1 MLNLVLHYKTK
12 QPKQANSGIMIAT
25 TTYSKRQVI
34 PTFIS
39 NNTKFVNPNN
49 DIDSLV
55 KLVQSKSERGFHTLY
70 NKYCGALYGIIIKL
84 VKRTD
89 VADDL
94 LQDTFVK
101 IWKHIDTFD
110 SSKGT
115 LYTWMLNIARNQA
128 VDYLRSA
135 THQKQLLQVEIDLFS
150 HCTDSIGNITSNSCA
165 IEFRDF
171 KNKALQLN
179 PKYTEVIDL
188 IYFYG
193 WTQEQTAEILKLPLG
208 TIKTRARKGL
218 SLLKILYQ
226 Q

>member
-1 MLNLVLHYKTK
+1 
-12 QPKQANSGIMIAT
+12 MIAT

-34 PTFIS
+34 PAFII
-39 NNTKFVNPNN
+39 NNTRLVDSKN
-49 DIDSLV
+49 DNALLV
-55 KLVQSKSERGFHTLY
+55 KLVQSKSERGFHILY
-70 NKYCGALYGIIIKL
+70 DKYCGALYGIILKL

-89 VADDL
+89 IADDL

-101 IWKHIDTFD
+101 IWKHIDSFD
-110 SSKGT
+110 SSRGT

-208 TIKTRARKGL
+208 TIKTRARKAL
-218 SLLKILYQ
+218 SLLKMLYQ

>member
-1 MLNLVLHYKTK
+1 
-12 QPKQANSGIMIAT
+12 MIAT

-34 PTFIS
+34 PAFII
-39 NNTKFVNPNN
+39 NNTRLVDSKN
-49 DIDSLV
+49 DNALLV
-55 KLVQSKSERGFHTLY
+55 KLVQSKSEKGFHTLY
-70 NKYCGALYGIIIKL
+70 NKYCGALYGIILKL

-101 IWKHIDTFD
+101 IWKHIDSFD
-110 SSKGT
+110 SSRGT

-135 THQKQLLQVEIDLFS
+135 THQKELLQVEIDLFS

-208 TIKTRARKGL
+208 TIKTRARKAL
-218 SLLKILYQ
+218 SLLKMLYQ

>member
-1 MLNLVLHYKTK
+1 
-12 QPKQANSGIMIAT
+12 MIAT

-34 PTFIS
+34 STFIS

-55 KLVQSKSERGFHTLY
+55 KLVQSKSERGFNTLY
-70 NKYCGALYGIIIKL
+70 NKYCGALYGVIIKL

-128 VDYLRSA
+128 VDYLRSP
-135 THQKQLLQVEIDLFS
+135 TYQKQLLQVEIDLFS

-171 KNKALQLN
+171 KNKALQLD

-208 TIKTRARKGL
+208 TIKTRARKAL
-218 SLLKILYQ
+218 SLLKMLYQ

>member
-1 MLNLVLHYKTK
+1 
-12 QPKQANSGIMIAT
+12 MIAT
-25 TTYSKRQVI
+25 TTYSKRQVF
-34 PTFIS
+34 PTFFI
-39 NNTKFVNPNN
+39 NNIKLVEPKN
-49 DIDSLV
+49 DSALLV
-55 KLVQSKSERGFHTLY
+55 KLVQSKSERGFNTLY
-70 NKYCGALYGIIIKL
+70 NKYCGALYGVIIKL

-101 IWKHIDTFD
+101 IWKYIDSFD

-128 VDYLRSA
+128 VDYLRSP
-135 THQKQLLQVEIDLFS
+135 TYRKQLLQVEIDLFS
-150 HCTDSIGNITSNSCA
+150 HCKDSLDNITSNSCA
-165 IEFRDF
+165 IEFTDL

-179 PKYTEVIDL
+179 SKYTEVIDL

-218 SLLKILYQ
+218 SLLKILYHQ
-226 Q
+226 

>member
-1 MLNLVLHYKTK
+1 
-12 QPKQANSGIMIAT
+12 MIAT

-34 PTFIS
+34 PAFII
-39 NNTKFVNPNN
+39 NNTRLVDSKN
-49 DIDSLV
+49 DNALLV
-55 KLVQSKSERGFHTLY
+55 KMVQSKSERGFYTLY
-70 NKYCGALYGIIIKL
+70 NKYCGALYCIILKL

-101 IWKHIDTFD
+101 IWKHIDSFD
-110 SSKGT
+110 SSRGT

-208 TIKTRARKGL
+208 TIKTRARKAL
-218 SLLKILYQ
+218 SLLKMLYQ

>member
-1 MLNLVLHYKTK
+1 
-12 QPKQANSGIMIAT
+12 MIAI

-34 PTFIS
+34 PEFIV
-39 NNTKFVNPNN
+39 NRTKMVEPKN
-49 DIDSLV
+49 DSALLV
-55 KLVQSKSERGFHTLY
+55 KLVQSKSERGFDTLY
-70 NKYCGALYGIIIKL
+70 NKYCGALYGVIIKL

-101 IWKHIDTFD
+101 IWKHIDSFD
-110 SSKGT
+110 SSKAT

-128 VDYLRSA
+128 VDYLRSP
-135 THQKQLLQVEIDLFS
+135 TYRKQLLQVEIDLFS
-150 HCTDSIGNITSNSCA
+150 HSIDNTNNINSNYCS
-165 IEFRDF
+165 IEIKDF
-171 KNKALQLN
+171 KNKALQLDS
-179 PKYTEVIDL
+179 KYTEVIDL

>member
-1 MLNLVLHYKTK
+1 
-12 QPKQANSGIMIAT
+12 MITT
-25 TTYSKRQVI
+25 TTYSKREVI
-34 PTFIS
+34 PVFIR

-49 DIDSLV
+49 DIDSLI
-55 KLVQSKSERGFHTLY
+55 KLVQSKSEKGFNTLY
-70 NKYCGALYGIIIKL
+70 NKYCGALYGVIIKL

-101 IWKHIDTFD
+101 IWKHIDSFD

-115 LYTWMLNIARNQA
+115 LYTWMLNIAKNQA
-128 VDYLRSA
+128 FDYLRSA
-135 THQKQLLQVEIDLFS
+135 AYRKQLLQVEIDLLS
-150 HCTDSIGNITSNSCA
+150 NYSNNIENMASNSCP
-165 IEFRDF
+165 IEIADF
-171 KNKALQLN
+171 KSKAKQLD

-188 IYFYG
+188 IYFFG

-218 SLLKILYQ
+218 SLLKVLYLQ
-226 Q
+226 

>member
-1 MLNLVLHYKTK
+1 
-12 QPKQANSGIMIAT
+12 MIAT
-25 TTYSKRQVI
+25 TIHSRQQVI
-34 PTFIS
+34 SAVTS
-39 NNTKFVNPNN
+39 KNTKFFNPNN

-55 KLVQSKSERGFHTLY
+55 KLVQSKSEIGFCTLY

-101 IWKHIDTFD
+101 IWKHIDSFD
-110 SSKGT
+110 SSKGA
-115 LYTWMLNIARNQA
+115 LYTWMLKIARNQA
-128 VDYLRSA
+128 LDYLRSSSY
-135 THQKQLLQVEIDLFS
+135 QKQLLQVEIDLFS
-150 HCTDSIGNITSNSCA
+150 CCDHTIGNSNSNSCP
-165 IEFRDF
+165 IEFTDF
-171 KNKALQLN
+171 KNKALQLDS
-179 PKYTEVIDL
+179 KYTEVIDL

-218 SLLKILYQ
+218 SLLKILYKQ
-226 Q
+226 

>member
-1 MLNLVLHYKTK
+1 
-12 QPKQANSGIMIAT
+12 MIAT

>member
-1 MLNLVLHYKTK
+1 
-12 QPKQANSGIMIAT
+12 MIAT

-34 PTFIS
+34 PAFFI
-39 NNTKFVNPNN
+39 NNAKLVDPKN
-49 DIDSLV
+49 DSALLV

-70 NKYCGALYGIIIKL
+70 NKYCGALYGVIIKL

-101 IWKHIDTFD
+101 IWKNIDTFD

-115 LYTWMLNIARNQA
+115 IYTWMLNIARNHA
-128 VDYLRSA
+128 VDYLRSS
-135 THQKQLLQVEIDLFS
+135 TYRKQLLQVEIDLFS
-150 HCTDSIGNITSNSCA
+150 HCTDSIGNTVSNSCP
-165 IEFRDF
+165 IEFKDF
-171 KNKALQLN
+171 KNKALQLD

-218 SLLKILYQ
+218 SLLKMLYQ

>member
-1 MLNLVLHYKTK
+1 
-12 QPKQANSGIMIAT
+12 MIAT

-34 PTFIS
+34 PEFIV
-39 NNTKFVNPNN
+39 NRTKMVEPKN
-49 DIDSLV
+49 DSALLV
-55 KLVQSKSERGFHTLY
+55 KLVQSKSERGFDTLY
-70 NKYCGALYGIIIKL
+70 NKYCGALYGVIIKL

-101 IWKHIDTFD
+101 IWKYIDSFD
-110 SSKGT
+110 SSKAT

-128 VDYLRSA
+128 VDYLRSP
-135 THQKQLLQVEIDLFS
+135 TYRKQLLQVEIDLFS
-150 HCTDSIGNITSNSCA
+150 HSIDNKDNINSNYCS
-165 IEFRDF
+165 IEIKDF
-171 KNKALQLN
+171 KNKALQLDS
-179 PKYTEVIDL
+179 KYTEVIDL

>member
-1 MLNLVLHYKTK
+1 
-12 QPKQANSGIMIAT
+12 MITT
-25 TTYSKRQVI
+25 TTYSNGQDI
-34 PTFIS
+34 STFFS
-39 NNTKFVNPNN
+39 NNTKWVETRNETAL
-49 DIDSLV
+49 LV

-70 NKYCGALYGIIIKL
+70 NKYCGALYGVIIKL

-101 IWKHIDTFD
+101 IWKHIDSFD
-110 SSKGT
+110 CSKGT
-115 LYTWMLNIARNQA
+115 IFTWMLNIARNQA
-128 VDYLRSA
+128 LDYLRSS
-135 THQKQLLQVEIDLFS
+135 TYRKQLLQVEIDLFS
-150 HCTDSIGNITSNSCA
+150 HCTDNIGNTISNSCP
-165 IEFRDF
+165 IEFTDF
-171 KNKALQLN
+171 KNKALQLD
-179 PKYTEVIDL
+179 PKYSEVIDL

>member
-1 MLNLVLHYKTK
+1 
-12 QPKQANSGIMIAT
+12 MIAT

-34 PTFIS
+34 PVFITS
-39 NNTKFVNPNN
+39 NTKFVNPHN

-70 NKYCGALYGIIIKL
+70 NKYCKALYVVILKL

-101 IWKHIDTFD
+101 IWKHIDSYD
-110 SSKGT
+110 SSKGA

-128 VDYLRSA
+128 LDYLRSA
-135 THQKQLLQVEIDLFS
+135 NYRKQQLQVEIDLFA
-150 HCTDSIGNITSNSCA
+150 HCKASIGNTVSSSCP
-165 IEFRDF
+165 IEFSDF
-171 KNKALQLN
+171 KSKALELDS
-179 PKYTEVIDL
+179 KYTEVIDL

-193 WTQEQTAEILKLPLG
+193 WTQEQTADILKLPLG

>member
-1 MLNLVLHYKTK
+1 
-12 QPKQANSGIMIAT
+12 MIAT

-208 TIKTRARKGL
+208 TIKTRARKAL
-218 SLLKILYQ
+218 SLLKMLYQ

>member
-1 MLNLVLHYKTK
+1 
-12 QPKQANSGIMIAT
+12 MIAT

-34 PTFIS
+34 PAF
-39 NNTKFVNPNN
+39 FVNKTKLLEPKN
-49 DIDSLV
+49 DNDLLV
-55 KLVQSKSERGFHTLY
+55 RLVQSKSERGFHTLY
-70 NKYCGALYGIIIKL
+70 NKYCGALYGVIIKL

-94 LQDTFVK
+94 LQDAFVK
-101 IWKHIDTFD
+101 IWKHIDSFD

-128 VDYLRSA
+128 LDYLRSS
-135 THQKQLLQVEIDLFS
+135 TYRKQLLQVEIDLFS

-218 SLLKILYQ
+218 SLLKMLYQ

>member
-1 MLNLVLHYKTK
+1 
-12 QPKQANSGIMIAT
+12 MIAT

-34 PTFIS
+34 TAFVI
-39 NNTKFVNPNN
+39 NNTKLVEPKSDNAL
-49 DIDSLV
+49 LV
-55 KLVQSKSERGFHTLY
+55 KWVQSKSERGFHTLY
-70 NKYCGALYGIIIKL
+70 NKYCGALYGVIIKL

-101 IWKHIDTFD
+101 IWKHIDSFD
-110 SSKGT
+110 KSKGT

-128 VDYLRSA
+128 IDYLRSSSYRN
-135 THQKQLLQVEIDLFS
+135 QMLQVEIDFFS
-150 HCTDSIGNITSNSCA
+150 HCKDSIGNTISNSCP
-165 IEFRDF
+165 IEFSDF
-171 KNKALQLN
+171 KSKALQLDS
-179 PKYTEVIDL
+179 KYTEVIDL

-218 SLLKILYQ
+218 SLLKMLYQ

>member
-1 MLNLVLHYKTK
+1 
-12 QPKQANSGIMIAT
+12 MIT
-25 TTYSKRQVI
+25 TT
-34 PTFIS
+34 TFINRKAIRTFS
-39 NNTKFVNPNN
+39 VRNTNFIEPKNNNAL
-49 DIDSLV
+49 LV
-55 KLVQSKSERGFHTLY
+55 QLIQSKSEIGFNTLY
-70 NKYCGALYGIIIKL
+70 NKYCGALYGVILKL

-89 VADDL
+89 VADDI

-101 IWKHIDTFD
+101 IWRHIATFD
-110 SSKGT
+110 NSKGT

-128 VDYLRSA
+128 VDYLRSS
-135 THQKQLLQVEIDLFS
+135 TYRKQQLQVEIDMFS
-150 HCTDSIGNITSNSCA
+150 HCTDSIGNTTLNVCP
-165 IEFRDF
+165 IEFSDF
-171 KNKALQLN
+171 KNKALQLD

-218 SLLKILYQ
+218 SLLKTLYQ

>member
-1 MLNLVLHYKTK
+1 
-12 QPKQANSGIMIAT
+12 MIAT
-25 TTYSKRQVI
+25 TTYSKRQAI

-49 DIDSLV
+49 DIDSLI

-70 NKYCGALYGIIIKL
+70 DKYCGALYGIIIKL

-128 VDYLRSA
+128 LDYLRSSA
-135 THQKQLLQVEIDLFS
+135 HKKQLLQVEIDLFS
-150 HCTDSIGNITSNSCA
+150 HCTDNIGNITINACPV
-165 IEFRDF
+165 EFTDF
-171 KNKALQLN
+171 KNKALQLD

-218 SLLKILYQ
+218 SLLKMLYQ
-226 Q
+226 L

>member
-1 MLNLVLHYKTK
+1 
-12 QPKQANSGIMIAT
+12 MIAT

-70 NKYCGALYGIIIKL
+70 NKYCGALYGVIIKL

-101 IWKHIDTFD
+101 IWKNIDSFD
-110 SSKGT
+110 KSKGT

-128 VDYLRSA
+128 LDYLRSSA
-135 THQKQLLQVEIDLFS
+135 HRKQLLQVEIDLFS
-150 HCTDSIGNITSNSCA
+150 HCTDNIGNRTINACPV
-165 IEFRDF
+165 EFADF
-171 KNKALQLN
+171 KSKALQLDS
-179 PKYTEVIDL
+179 KYTEVIDL

>member
-1 MLNLVLHYKTK
+1 
-12 QPKQANSGIMIAT
+12 MIAT

-34 PTFIS
+34 PAFFIDNAKLVDPKKES
-39 NNTKFVNPNN
+39 AL
-49 DIDSLV
+49 LV
-55 KLVQSKSERGFHTLY
+55 KLVQSRSERGFQTLY
-70 NKYCGALYGIIIKL
+70 NNYCGALYGAIIKL

-101 IWKHIDTFD
+101 IWKCIGSYDN
-110 SSKGT
+110 SKGA

-128 VDYLRSA
+128 LDYLRSSA
-135 THQKQLLQVEIDLFS
+135 YRKQLLQVEIDLFS
-150 HCTDSIGNITSNSCA
+150 HCTDNIGNITINACPV
-165 IEFRDF
+165 EFTDF
-171 KNKALQLN
+171 RNKALQLD

>member
-1 MLNLVLHYKTK
+1 
-12 QPKQANSGIMIAT
+12 MIAT
-25 TTYSKRQVI
+25 LPHPKRQIITV
-34 PTFIS
+34 FNS
-39 NNTKFVNPNN
+39 FNTKFVNPNN

-70 NKYCGALYGIIIKL
+70 NKYCGSLYSIIIKL

-89 VADDL
+89 IADDL

-101 IWKHIDTFD
+101 IWKHIDSYD

-128 VDYLRSA
+128 IDYLRSSSYRN
-135 THQKQLLQVEIDLFS
+135 QLLQVEIDLFS
-150 HCTDSIGNITSNSCA
+150 HCTDNIGNTISNSCP
-165 IEFRDF
+165 IEFTDF
-171 KNKALQLN
+171 KNKALQLDS
-179 PKYTEVIDL
+179 KYTEVIDL

-193 WTQEQTAEILKLPLG
+193 WTHEQTAEIMKLPLG
-208 TIKTRARKGL
+208 TIKTRSRKGL
-218 SLLKILYQ
+218 SLLKTLYQ

>member
-1 MLNLVLHYKTK
+1 
-12 QPKQANSGIMIAT
+12 MIAT
-25 TTYSKRQVI
+25 TTYSKRQVFA
-34 PTFIS
+34 TFFI
-39 NNTKFVNPNN
+39 NNSKLVEAKNENAL
-49 DIDSLV
+49 LV
-55 KLVQSKSERGFHTLY
+55 KLVQSKNERGFNTLY
-70 NKYCGALYGIIIKL
+70 NKYCGALYGVIIKL
-84 VKRTD
+84 VRRTD

-101 IWKHIDTFD
+101 IWKHIASFD

-128 VDYLRSA
+128 LDYLRSSSY
-135 THQKQLLQVEIDLFS
+135 QKQLLQVEIDLFS
-150 HCTDSIGNITSNSCA
+150 NCKDSICNITSNSCA
-165 IEFRDF
+165 IEFTDL
-171 KNKALQLN
+171 KNKALQLDS
-179 PKYTEVIDL
+179 KYTEVIDL

-208 TIKTRARKGL
+208 TIKTRARKAL